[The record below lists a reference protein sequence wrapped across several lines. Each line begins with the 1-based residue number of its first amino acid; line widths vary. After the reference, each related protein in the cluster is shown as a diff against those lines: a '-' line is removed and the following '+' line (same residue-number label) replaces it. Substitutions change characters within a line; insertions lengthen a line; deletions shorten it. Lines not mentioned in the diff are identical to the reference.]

1 MYRKYKQRINQS
13 DNPLFPVAVAGIL
26 LALEMGLD
34 LGPAFAGITVSHDVI
49 NASLKLWSITGLKIM
64 SSAMKVKGQASDVRM
79 SSAPARLRN
88 KLFDVGVVEHSSSDM
103 FSLFAGSIAL
113 SPIIGDNSKTMKFSW
128 DAVYPGMKEVDFLAL
143 ENEGAKANSNG
154 DSNANE
160 LYKRDFLASCT
171 EKFYV
176 QEQNSTTNRTVNK
189 PPTSVLG
196 TAMSYIKGNQHDS
209 RPLLSKLRED
219 FYSTR
224 REQKGSLKGKDS
236 NRAKNGHLSWTI
248 TFR

>member
-1 MYRKYKQRINQS
+1 MNQS

-49 NASLKLWSITGLKIM
+49 NDSLKLWSITGLEIM
-64 SSAMKVKGQASDVRM
+64 SSAMKVKAMQTVGHTVT
-79 SSAPARLRN
+79 APARLRN
-88 KLFDVGVVEHSSSDM
+88 KLFSVGVVEHSSSDM
-103 FSLFAGSIAL
+103 FSLFAGNKVL
-113 SPIIGDNSKTMKFSW
+113 SRVFEDNSKTMRLKW
-128 DAVYPGMKEVDFLAL
+128 DACFPGMAESAFLAL
-143 ENEGAKANSNG
+143 ENEGAKANNNG

-171 EKFYV
+171 EKFHV

-189 PPTSVLG
+189 PPTSDLG
-196 TAMSYIKGNQHDS
+196 TAMSYMKVNQHDS

>member
-1 MYRKYKQRINQS
+1 
-13 DNPLFPVAVAGIL
+13 
-26 LALEMGLD
+26 MGLD
-34 LGPAFAGITVSHDVI
+34 LGPAFVGITVSHDVI
-49 NASLKLWSITGLKIM
+49 NDSLKLWSVTGLSTM
-64 SSAMKVKGQASDVRM
+64 SSAMKVKGLAYDGHT
-79 SSAPARLRN
+79 SSAPGHLRS
-88 KLFDVGVVEHSSSDM
+88 KLFAVGVVEHSSSDM
-103 FSLFAGSIAL
+103 FIPFAGVIAL
-113 SPIIGDNSKTMKFSW
+113 SRIFEDNSNTMKFSW
-128 DAVYPGMKEVDFLAL
+128 DDVYPGMEEVDFLAL
-143 ENEGAKANSNG
+143 ENEGKKANRNG

-171 EKFYV
+171 EKFHV
-176 QEQNSTTNRTVNK
+176 QQHNSMTNRTVNK
-189 PPTSVLG
+189 PPTSELG
-196 TAMSYIKGNQHDS
+196 TAMSYMKVDKNDS